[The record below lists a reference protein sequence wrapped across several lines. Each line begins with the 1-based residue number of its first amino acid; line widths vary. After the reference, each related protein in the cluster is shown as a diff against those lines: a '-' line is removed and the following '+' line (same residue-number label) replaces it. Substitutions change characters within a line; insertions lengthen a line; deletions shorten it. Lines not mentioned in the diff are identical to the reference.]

1 MLGGVLAIAKKECRV
16 QLRYRVVWINM
27 ALTPVFMLA
36 PWVLSAGM
44 MSRELGEIVLV
55 GSLTWYWLNQYFFG
69 SQEAFEE
76 EREEGTLVSIALSPM
91 SLMEFLIGKGLWIFV
106 ECAYITA
113 VTMLI
118 FRLLGFE
125 RATSFEM
132 LLLYLASGAYMFA
145 FSILWGAL
153 ALRFR
158 RIGGINFAVQE
169 TLGLVSGVTAS
180 VSAYPRVV
188 RLVAYV
194 VPLTYTIEIGRKVL
208 TGATFREIAPAVLA
222 LTAVTA
228 LYLLLG
234 WLTLRKAEEELRR
247 NGEWEAW

>member
-1 MLGGVLAIAKKECRV
+1 MLERVLAIAKKECRV

-27 ALTPVFMLA
+27 ALTPFFILA

-44 MSRELGEIVLV
+44 MSRELGEVVLV

-106 ECAYITA
+106 ECTYITA

-118 FRLLGFE
+118 FWFLGFE

-132 LLLYLASGAYMFA
+132 LLLYLASGTYMFA

-158 RIGGINFAVQE
+158 RIGGHKLCRSGGSRHP
-169 TLGLVSGVTAS
+169 LGC
-180 VSAYPRVV
+180 YH
-188 RLVAYV
+188 
-194 VPLTYTIEIGRKVL
+194 E
-208 TGATFREIAPAVLA
+208 RECLS
-222 LTAVTA
+222 
-228 LYLLLG
+228 
-234 WLTLRKAEEELRR
+234 
-247 NGEWEAW
+247 